1 MSRVG
6 IVTALSREARAL
18 APEMAGGADVG
29 GARVYRLAEALLA
42 VSGMGWE
49 AALAGT
55 RALMGAGVTALASVG
70 TAGAL
75 DPALGCGSIVLPR
88 EVVSLEGESAMR
100 TDPRWRQALERALP
114 GERVCSGR
122 LLSTRQ
128 PLGSRIEKAIA
139 WRETHS
145 VAVDMESAAVARAA
159 AEAGLP
165 FIAVRV
171 IVDTA
176 GEDLPRAVLAAS
188 GGAHPSLLKLLAG
201 LALAPREIGAL
212 IRLAR
217 RFRAACAVLASI
229 GEPGLPAR
237 RALTA
242 ADWGTS

>member
-18 APEMAGGADVG
+18 APGMASAAEIGHT
-29 GARVYRLAEALLA
+29 RIHRLGEALLA

-49 AALAGT
+49 AALEGT
-55 RALMGAGVTALASVG
+55 GALMAAGATALASVG

-75 DPALGCGSIVLPR
+75 DPALGCGAIGLPE
-88 EVVSLEGESAMR
+88 EVVSLEGAPVPADR
-100 TDPRWRQALERALP
+100 HWRQALERALP

-128 PLGSRIEKAIA
+128 ALGSRLDKAIA

-145 VAVDMESAAVARAA
+145 VAVDMESAAIARTAA
-159 AEAGLP
+159 AAGLP

-171 IVDTA
+171 IVDSA
-176 GEDLPRAVLAAS
+176 GEDLPRAVLGAS
-188 GGAHPSLLKLLAG
+188 GGRRPSLLKLLAG

-217 RFRAACAVLASI
+217 RFQAACAVLSSI
-229 GEPGLPAR
+229 GEPGLPAL
-237 RALTA
+237 RALTGA
-242 ADWGTS
+242 QWGAR

>member
-6 IVTALSREARAL
+6 IVTALSREAHAL
-18 APEMAGGADVG
+18 APEMGGGAHVG
-29 GARVYRLAEALLA
+29 AVRVYRLAEALLT

-55 RALMGAGVTALASVG
+55 QALMAAGVTALASVG

-75 DPALGCGSIVLPR
+75 DPALGCGSIVLAQ
-88 EVVSLEGESAMR
+88 EVVSLEGEAVR
-100 TDPRWRQALERALP
+100 ADPRWRQALEQALP
-114 GERVCSGR
+114 RARVCSGR

-128 PLGSRIEKAIA
+128 PLGSRLDKAIA

-159 AEAGLP
+159 TEAGLP
-165 FIAVRV
+165 FIAIRV

-188 GGAHPSLLKLLAG
+188 GGAHPSLVKLLAG

-212 IRLAR
+212 IGLAR

-242 ADWGTS
+242 PAWGAG